1 MEIPPD
7 SKRTTEQQRTTFN
20 RDHVSFRGRLL
31 EPGSADFDT
40 ARMIHNG
47 LIDKR
52 PAYIAQCASNNDVI
66 VAIDMAI
73 KLGLEISIRGGGHN
87 VGGRA
92 VTDGGLMID
101 MSTMKAITVSPS
113 TRSATAEA
121 GVTWG
126 EFNEATLAHGLAT
139 TGGVISSTGVAGLT
153 LGGGLGWLMAQHGL
167 AVDNLLSARII
178 TAEGEILTVDEDQ
191 HADLFWAL
199 RGGGGNFGVVTQF
212 TFRLHPVSDV
222 FGGLVMHPLDR
233 APEMLRFYRETTAAP
248 RDDLSLFAGLL
259 HAPDGSGNKV
269 SAMVGFHP
277 DATAGAEA
285 LAPVRAFGPPIV
297 DAFTAMP
304 YKQLNLMLDG
314 GFPRGALNYWK
325 SSFIE
330 SLTDEMIDTM
340 VEAFRKCPAPMSSM
354 LLEHFHGA
362 VTRIP
367 VDATAFPHRNTG
379 YNLLIAGQWMD
390 PTQSDECIAWVRQT
404 YEAMTPFIATGRY
417 VNYLGDDETSTDV
430 AHAYGSNY
438 SRLQQIKTK
447 YDPGNL
453 FRLNQNIQPALRTG

>member
-1 MEIPPD
+1 MAILPD
-7 SKRTTEQQRTTFN
+7 SKRSTATEHTTFN

-31 EPGSADFDT
+31 EPGSAEFES
-40 ARMIHNG
+40 ARRVHNG

-52 PAYIAQCASNNDVI
+52 PAYIAQCASNNDVV

-92 VTDGGLMID
+92 VTEGGMMID
-101 MSTMKAITVSPS
+101 LSMMKAITVNPA
-113 TRSATAEA
+113 TRTATAEA

-153 LGGGLGWLMAQHGL
+153 LGGGLGWLMALHGM
-167 AVDNLLSARII
+167 AVDNLLSARVI
-178 TAEGEILTVDEDQ
+178 TADGEIIIADENQ
-191 HADLFWAL
+191 HSDLFWAL

-212 TFRLHPVSDV
+212 TFRLHPVADV
-222 FGGLVMHPLDR
+222 FGGLVLHPLDR
-233 APEMLRFYRETTAAP
+233 ATEMLRFYRETTTDA
-248 RDDLSLFAGLL
+248 RDDVSLFAGLM
-259 HAPDGSGNKV
+259 HAPDGSGHKV

-277 DATAGAEA
+277 DAAAGAEA
-285 LAPVRAFGPPIV
+285 MAPIRAFGPPMM

-304 YKQLNLMLDG
+304 YKRLNLMLDG

-325 SSFIE
+325 SSFLE
-330 SLTDEMIDTM
+330 SLTDDAINTM
-340 VEAFRKCPAPMSSM
+340 VEAFRKCPAPMSAM

-379 YNLLIAGQWMD
+379 YNLLIAAQWMD
-390 PTQSDECIAWVRQT
+390 ASMSDACIAWARET
-404 YEAMTPFIATGRY
+404 YDAMMPFMATGRY

-430 AHAYGSNY
+430 AHAFGSNY
-438 SRLQQIKTK
+438 WRLQQVKAK
-447 YDPGNL
+447 YDPDNL
-453 FRLNQNIQPALRTG
+453 FRLNQNIQPAARTG